1 MSSIEKYVDLRCDW
15 KSTNFSVTEYM
26 TNDIEHDWK
35 LIQAYLEGNE
45 SATKVINALK
55 YDVQTSFGKQLEDT
69 TPEEIAK
76 FLADQ
81 LSGLDPKTW
90 LQSIFHSLGR
100 ASFAII
106 LCTLYIMLLYFC
118 MIKPLQGHLAM
129 LWKVLLLKQKKKE
142 GIVKT

>member
-1 MSSIEKYVDLRCDW
+1 MD
-15 KSTNFSVTEYM
+15 
-26 TNDIEHDWK
+26 NDTEHDWK

-55 YDVQTSFGKQLEDT
+55 YVARMSFGKQLEDT
-69 TPEEIAK
+69 TPMEIAK
-76 FLADQ
+76 LLADQ
-81 LSGLDPKTW
+81 LTGLDPKAW
-90 LQSIFHSLGR
+90 LQRIFHSLGG

-106 LCTLYIMLLYFC
+106 LCTLYIILLYFY

-129 LWKVLLLKQKKKE
+129 LWKVFLLKQKKKE